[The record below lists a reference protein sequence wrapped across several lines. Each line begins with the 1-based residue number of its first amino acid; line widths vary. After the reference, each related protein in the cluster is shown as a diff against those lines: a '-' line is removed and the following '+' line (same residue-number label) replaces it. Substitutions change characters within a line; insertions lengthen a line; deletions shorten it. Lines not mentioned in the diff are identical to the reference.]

1 MIGKTEV
8 HKRFIEDKTMSIHI
22 SALIDGELE
31 PHEMRQAVAALPKD
45 DEGKVCWHL
54 YHVAGDA
61 IREAVDET
69 FELDIDVSRGVMAAL
84 SLEPTI
90 LAPRA
95 VPDRRKSRP
104 WQRPAL
110 ALAASMAGAALV
122 AWVALAPVNNPSGD
136 GSRVAR
142 WTNNPLALAL
152 KNPPNQTVESVA
164 QANQSMQVASR
175 DIADTAGS
183 VAPSKAGVPSSQSV
197 VNGVTARSLPV
208 VSADKV
214 QLTAVESAQLAR
226 LQEYLAAHR
235 AYHGSVLGGS
245 ASPIRTVSVASEQ
258 R

>member
-8 HKRFIEDKTMSIHI
+8 HKRFIKDKTMSIHI
-22 SALIDGELE
+22 SALIDGEME

-95 VPDRRKSRP
+95 VPDHRKSRP
-104 WQRPAL
+104 WQRPAQ

-122 AWVALAPVNNPSGD
+122 AWVALAPINNPSGY
-136 GSRVAR
+136 GGRVVR
-142 WTNNPLALAL
+142 WTNNPLAVAL

-164 QANQSMQVASR
+164 QANQSIQ
-175 DIADTAGS
+175 
-183 VAPSKAGVPSSQSV
+183 
-197 VNGVTARSLPV
+197 
-208 VSADKV
+208 
-214 QLTAVESAQLAR
+214 
-226 LQEYLAAHR
+226 
-235 AYHGSVLGGS
+235 
-245 ASPIRTVSVASEQ
+245 
-258 R
+258 